1 MNPEAFGRR
10 LGSTLR
16 ATRSHS
22 EALGFRQQN
31 NSIDSICVKKKSQRL
46 PSGRP
51 DDSKGGWKQ
60 NSEKGFQLSGTVM
73 LETGGQWR
81 WKDMGDLKNYLKF
94 SRTCD

>member
-31 NSIDSICVKKKSQRL
+31 NSIDFICVKKKNHRGC
-46 PSGRP
+46 P
-51 DDSKGGWKQ
+51 
-60 NSEKGFQLSGTVM
+60 
-73 LETGGQWR
+73 
-81 WKDMGDLKNYLKF
+81 MGDLMTEREVG
-94 SRTCD
+94 SRTARRVSNCLGQSCWRRVGSGDGKTWVI